1 MSESFSEIFQAGG
14 HKNTLGRAHEV
25 LRIVLED
32 RSRLGE
38 LYESIFDDDAW
49 VRMRAI
55 DVFEKVCR
63 EHPDWIEP
71 YIDRLQSDVSS
82 STQPSIQWHL
92 AQIYMQVRMN
102 DMQKSHAVTWLK
114 QLQLSSEIDWIAAVN
129 GMKALAYFVQQGD
142 ADEADLRRAARVL
155 SQHKSNTVQRCA
167 KKYGA

>member
-1 MSESFSEIFQAGG
+1 MELVFSDMLHEGG
-14 HKNTLGRAHEV
+14 HKNTLGRANEV

-38 LYESIFDDDAW
+38 LYESILDDDAW

-71 YIDRLQSDVSS
+71 YIDRLQSDLSS

-102 DMQKSHAVTWLK
+102 GIQKPCAVTWLK
-114 QLQLSSEIDWIAAVN
+114 QLLSSSDIDWIAAVN
-129 GMKALAYFVQQGD
+129 GMKALAYFVQHGD

-155 SQHKSNTVQRCA
+155 SQHKSNTVQRYA